1 MSNTTIQLNEELYDY
16 LLSVSLK
23 EDEVLTSLRKTTSS
37 MPGSRMQIAPD
48 QGQFMAMLIKIMGAE
63 RLIEIGTYT
72 GYSTLVCAMAMDKGQ
87 IIALDS
93 DPVSTSVAKEFWKI
107 AGVDHLIDF
116 RLGDA
121 FVSLDIII
129 NVEVGLSS
137 FDFFFIDADKRN
149 YKNYY
154 EVGLQLLRENGIIIF
169 DNVLWSGA
177 VADSKDQNENTVALR
192 ELNDMLYKDN
202 RIELSMIP
210 VGDGL
215 TIVRKKEQ

>member
-23 EDEVLTSLRKTTSS
+23 EDEVLTSLRKATSS

-121 FVSLDIII
+121 LVSLDKII
-129 NVEVGLSS
+129 NDEDGLSS
-137 FDFFFIDADKRN
+137 FDFIFIDADKRN

>member
-1 MSNTTIQLNEELYDY
+1 MSNQTIQLNDDLYDY

-23 EDEVLTSLRKTTSS
+23 ENEILKSLRKTTSS

-72 GYSTLVCAMAMDKGQ
+72 GYSTLVCAMAMEKGQ
-87 IIALDS
+87 IIALDR
-93 DPVSTSVAKEFWKI
+93 DPISTAVARDFWKQ
-107 AGVDHLIDF
+107 AGVDDLIDC

-121 FVSLDIII
+121 LESLNKIIDD
-129 NVEVGLSS
+129 EDSLSS
-137 FDFFFIDADKRN
+137 FDFIFIDADKRN

-154 EVGLQLLRENGIIIF
+154 EIGLKLLKQNGIIIF

-177 VADSKDQNENTVALR
+177 VADLNDQDKNTLALR
-192 ELNDMLYKDN
+192 ELNEMLYKDN

-215 TIVRKKEQ
+215 TIVRKKK

>member
-1 MSNTTIQLNEELYDY
+1 MSNKTIQLNEELYDY

-23 EDEVLTSLRKTTSS
+23 EDDVLKSLRKTTAS

-121 FVSLDIII
+121 LVSLDKII
-129 NVEVGLSS
+129 NDEDGLSS
-137 FDFFFIDADKRN
+137 FDFIFIDADKRN

>member
-72 GYSTLVCAMAMDKGQ
+72 GYSTLVCAMAMNKGQ

-121 FVSLDIII
+121 LVSLDKII
-129 NVEVGLSS
+129 NDEDSLSS
-137 FDFFFIDADKRN
+137 FDFIFIDADKRN

-154 EVGLQLLRENGIIIF
+154 EIGLQLLRENGIIIF

>member
-1 MSNTTIQLNEELYDY
+1 
-16 LLSVSLK
+16 
-23 EDEVLTSLRKTTSS
+23 
-37 MPGSRMQIAPD
+37 MQIAPD

-72 GYSTLVCAMAMDKGQ
+72 GYSTLVCAMAMEKGQ
-87 IIALDS
+87 IIALDR
-93 DPVSTSVAKEFWKI
+93 DPISTAVAKDFWKQ
-107 AGVDHLIDF
+107 AGVDDLIDC

-121 FVSLDIII
+121 LESLNKIIDD
-129 NVEVGLSS
+129 EDGLSS
-137 FDFFFIDADKRN
+137 FDFIFIDADKRN

-154 EVGLQLLRENGIIIF
+154 EIGLKLLKQNGIIIF

-177 VADSKDQNENTVALR
+177 VADLNDQDKNTLALR
-192 ELNDMLYKDN
+192 ELNEMLYKDN

-215 TIVRKKEQ
+215 TIVRKKE

>member
-48 QGQFMAMLIKIMGAE
+48 QGQFMAMLIKIMGVE

-121 FVSLDIII
+121 LVSLDKII
-129 NVEVGLSS
+129 NDEDGLSS
-137 FDFFFIDADKRN
+137 FDFIFIDADKRN

>member
-1 MSNTTIQLNEELYDY
+1 MSNTTIQLDKELYDY

-23 EDEVLTSLRKTTSS
+23 EDEVLTKLRKATSS
-37 MPGSRMQIAPD
+37 MPGSNMQIAPD

-72 GYSTLVCAMAMDKGQ
+72 GYSTLVCAMAMNKGQ
-87 IIALDS
+87 IIALDR

-121 FVSLDIII
+121 LVSLDKIIKS
-129 NVEVGLSS
+129 EDGLSS
-137 FDFFFIDADKRN
+137 FDFIFIDADKRN
-149 YKNYY
+149 YKKYY
-154 EVGLQLLRENGIIIF
+154 EIGLKLLKENGIIIF
-169 DNVLWSGA
+169 DNVLWGGA
-177 VADSKDQNENTVALR
+177 VADSKDQDKNTIALR
-192 ELNDMLYKDN
+192 ELNEMLYKDN

-215 TIVRKKEQ
+215 TIVRKKE

>member
-37 MPGSRMQIAPD
+37 LPGSRMQIAPD

-121 FVSLDIII
+121 LASLDKII
-129 NVEVGLSS
+129 NDEDGLSS
-137 FDFFFIDADKRN
+137 FDFIFIDADKRN

-154 EVGLQLLRENGIIIF
+154 EIGLQLLRENGIIIF

>member
-23 EDEVLTSLRKTTSS
+23 EDEVLTSLRKATSS
-37 MPGSRMQIAPD
+37 MPGSRKQIAPD

-121 FVSLDIII
+121 LVSLDKII
-129 NVEVGLSS
+129 NDEDGLSS
-137 FDFFFIDADKRN
+137 FDFIFIDADKRN

>member
-1 MSNTTIQLNEELYDY
+1 MSNQTIQLNDDLYDY

-23 EDEVLTSLRKTTSS
+23 EDEILKSLRKTTSS

-72 GYSTLVCAMAMDKGQ
+72 GYSTLVCAMAMEKGQ
-87 IIALDS
+87 IIALDR
-93 DPVSTSVAKEFWKI
+93 DPISTAVARDFWI
-107 AGVDHLIDF
+107 QAGVDDLIDC

-121 FVSLDIII
+121 LESLNKIIDD
-129 NVEVGLSS
+129 EDGLSS
-137 FDFFFIDADKRN
+137 FDFIFIDADKRN

-154 EVGLQLLRENGIIIF
+154 EIGLKLLKQNGIIIF

-177 VADSKDQNENTVALR
+177 VADLNDQDKNTLALR
-192 ELNDMLYKDN
+192 ELNETLYKDN

-215 TIVRKKEQ
+215 TIVRKKE

>member
-37 MPGSRMQIAPD
+37 MPGFRMQIAAD

-121 FVSLDIII
+121 LVSLDKII
-129 NVEVGLSS
+129 NDEDGLSS
-137 FDFFFIDADKRN
+137 FDFIFIDADKRN

-192 ELNDMLYKDN
+192 ELNEMLYKDN

-215 TIVRKKEQ
+215 TIVRKKE

>member
-23 EDEVLTSLRKTTSS
+23 EDEVLTSLRKATSS

-121 FVSLDIII
+121 LVSLDKII
-129 NVEVGLSS
+129 NDEDGLSS
-137 FDFFFIDADKRN
+137 FDFIFIDADKRN

-154 EVGLQLLRENGIIIF
+154 EIGLQLLRENGIIIF